1 MLDCPTEQRLCK
13 EVKAL
18 ESLVKKQ
25 NVIIY
30 NVGLLDK
37 FVSLPQPQ
45 SINAAEWIE
54 AAKMLSEEKSTLFQ
68 TQENIKNERQLLEGR
83 LKKQAPTKQALETV
97 SVCKGDLELNI
108 PYGYVTFS
116 TSYEANLNE
125 KDITVTQKLNIVN
138 RSGIDIEASK
148 AMFYYH
154 RANPYVRAVH
164 FSPWVVHKYEPRK
177 NRMYK
182 KTKVSAAP
190 MMELS
195 MVADSAAG
203 DVMSTPVVSYEDARE
218 YKITNLSLPSTG
230 VALDVQVQTWKSAVH
245 CDIKAYPYVNTKAF
259 HVCSFEPKYQID
271 ANSWK
276 VKSGEKV
283 INEQA
288 IGEYADGTYNL
299 YAKLEEDIKILRT
312 PIVKKERETGIF
324 GGVVRKKD
332 GFTLSVTNKSDK
344 VKTLTLIERI
354 PTSTTQEI
362 KSKLLSL
369 KSKTKIDYKL
379 LKDGKIEIYLT
390 LNANES
396 RKIEVLFELLYEKD
410 VKVSY

>member
-1 MLDCPTEQRLCK
+1 M
-13 EVKAL
+13 
-18 ESLVKKQ
+18 
-25 NVIIY
+25 
-30 NVGLLDK
+30 
-37 FVSLPQPQ
+37 
-45 SINAAEWIE
+45 
-54 AAKMLSEEKSTLFQ
+54 
-68 TQENIKNERQLLEGR
+68 
-83 LKKQAPTKQALETV
+83 
-97 SVCKGDLELNI
+97 ELNI

-138 RSGIDIEASK
+138 RSGIDLEAK
-148 AMFYYH
+148 EAMFYYR

-177 NRMYK
+177 NSMHK
-182 KTKVSAAP
+182 KAKVSAAP

-203 DVMSTPVVSYEDARE
+203 DVMPIPVVSYEDARE

-324 GGVVRKKD
+324 GEVVRKKD